1 MRKINVCRFIDKGS
15 DSFKALLKLASK
27 QSQLKAEKQTSLVM
41 LYQRTPN
48 SPEGMD
54 AKKQIV
60 LSNILFVVRIAKDY
74 VYKTDLPLEDLV
86 AEGCIGLMTA
96 IERYRIQEE
105 ASFLGYASWWIR
117 QHIQQ
122 LIEKAG
128 DTVRLPQNQLALIAK
143 IEKARRQFIQ
153 ENYYEPDVYDLADLL
168 DETDDHIREAM
179 MATGGR
185 VSLDKPINDDDNDSE
200 SIGGL
205 FTDDYYA
212 NDPELRKESMVIDIN
227 EALKKNL
234 APRDQEIMRYYYGL
248 SGHEEKTLTQ
258 ISEMMGISDERA
270 RQVVRDSTRKLRY
283 ATLLFAYRA

>member
-15 DSFKALLKLASK
+15 DSFKTLLKLASK
-27 QSQLKAEKQTSLVM
+27 QSQLKAEEQTSLVM

-122 LIEKAG
+122 L
-128 DTVRLPQNQLALIAK
+128 

-283 ATLLFAYRA
+283 ATLLFVYRA

>member
-27 QSQLKAEKQTSLVM
+27 QSQLKAEEQTSLVM

-96 IERYRIQEE
+96 IERYRIKEE

-153 ENYYEPDVYDLADLL
+153 ENYYEPDV
-168 DETDDHIREAM
+168 
-179 MATGGR
+179 
-185 VSLDKPINDDDNDSE
+185 
-200 SIGGL
+200 
-205 FTDDYYA
+205 
-212 NDPELRKESMVIDIN
+212 
-227 EALKKNL
+227 
-234 APRDQEIMRYYYGL
+234 
-248 SGHEEKTLTQ
+248 
-258 ISEMMGISDERA
+258 
-270 RQVVRDSTRKLRY
+270 
-283 ATLLFAYRA
+283 